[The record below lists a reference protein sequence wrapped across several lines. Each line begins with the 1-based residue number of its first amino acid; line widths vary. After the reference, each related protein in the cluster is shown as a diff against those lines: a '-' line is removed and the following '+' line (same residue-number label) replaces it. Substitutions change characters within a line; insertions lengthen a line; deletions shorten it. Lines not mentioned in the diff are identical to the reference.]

1 MKRLCSS
8 AHPPSLA
15 DWHRA
20 LVSRRAFLLT
30 LAGGSLAALFGAPTL
45 GDDRPTGDEEHRWRV
60 LDVVQRHLLPS
71 EADSPGAA
79 EINALGYLRFVVQ
92 DPLVDADERR
102 FLLKGVDWLE
112 GLVQENGG
120 GSFLDLDEP
129 GREQILRRIAASASG
144 ENWLSTQILYLL
156 EALLSDP
163 AYGGNPNGLG
173 WRWLEHIPGFPR
185 PTPDKTYPRLLA

>member
-1 MKRLCSS
+1 MKRLGSS
-8 AHPPSLA
+8 AQPPDLA
-15 DWHRA
+15 AWHR
-20 LVSRRAFLLT
+20 LLCSRRTFLLG

-45 GDDRPTGDEEHRWRV
+45 GEDVKPLDDPRPWLV
-60 LDVVQRHLLPS
+60 LDAVQRHLLPS

-92 DPLVDADERR
+92 DPLLDVDERR

-120 GSFLDLDEP
+120 GSFLELDEP
-129 GREQILRRIAASASG
+129 GREGILRRIAASAGG
-144 ENWLSTQILYLL
+144 ENWLSTLILYLL
-156 EALLSDP
+156 EALLTDP

-173 WRWLEHIPGFPR
+173 WRWLEHIPGYPR
-185 PTPDKTYPRLLA
+185 PTPDKIYPRLLA